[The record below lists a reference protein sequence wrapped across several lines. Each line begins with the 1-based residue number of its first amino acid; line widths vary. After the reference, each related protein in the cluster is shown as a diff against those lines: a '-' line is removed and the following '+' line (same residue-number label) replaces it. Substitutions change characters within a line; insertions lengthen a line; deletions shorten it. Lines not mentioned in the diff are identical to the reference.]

1 MIFDTKNWLW
11 KSEFCNLQGQIHLA
25 EKSLRLYQ
33 MKRSCFFGQGN
44 LSVYRAYSIIYPT
57 NQLAVTRQI
66 TKHFRIFE
74 ILMQLKK
81 CVGSIVEELSC
92 HPFASGKNA
101 YCESPLL
108 IVLFSPCPLSMTRT
122 PLMQHLQIS
131 PYTQSGDTCTNAV
144 LLSHLAKSLFMTCLF
159 NF

>member
-1 MIFDTKNWLW
+1 M
-11 KSEFCNLQGQIHLA
+11 
-25 EKSLRLYQ
+25 R
-33 MKRSCFFGQGN
+33 
-44 LSVYRAYSIIYPT
+44 
-57 NQLAVTRQI
+57 
-66 TKHFRIFE
+66 
-74 ILMQLKK
+74 LKK
-81 CVGSIVEELSC
+81 SVGSIVKALSC

-144 LLSHLAKSLFMTCLF
+144 LLSHLAKAYSWLGYSTFKKTLNQTLFIYVWPPSLITNDPILLESKSSWIYNCFFLTSMFSWGNLF
-159 NF
+159 VKR

>member
-1 MIFDTKNWLW
+1 M
-11 KSEFCNLQGQIHLA
+11 
-25 EKSLRLYQ
+25 R
-33 MKRSCFFGQGN
+33 
-44 LSVYRAYSIIYPT
+44 
-57 NQLAVTRQI
+57 
-66 TKHFRIFE
+66 
-74 ILMQLKK
+74 LKK
-81 CVGSIVEELSC
+81 SVGSIVKALSC

-144 LLSHLAKSLFMTCLF
+144 LLSHLAKAYSWLAYLTFKKTLSRILFIYVRMTSNSNYKRLHIFGVKTFMNLQLF
-159 NF
+159 LSYQCFHGKIYFGRIFL